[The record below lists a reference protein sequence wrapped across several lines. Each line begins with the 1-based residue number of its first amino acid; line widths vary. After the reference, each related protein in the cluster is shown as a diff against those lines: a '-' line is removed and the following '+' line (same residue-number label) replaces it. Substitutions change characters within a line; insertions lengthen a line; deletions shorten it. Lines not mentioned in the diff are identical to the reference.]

1 VERQQHSAHPISLL
15 GEQERRDAAGGA
27 QEGGQDAGGRR
38 GHVRRLLSAC
48 PPAQH
53 PEVIN
58 FTPNFFIRA
67 PKTLLGRVLFLL
79 LAFPRSPFVIVF
91 TRVKSKK
98 NWCGKVWRSTK

>member
-1 VERQQHSAHPISLL
+1 MRSVCRVERQQHSAHPISLL

-58 FTPNFFIRA
+58 FAALPPNFFIRA
-67 PKTLLGRVLFLL
+67 RKTLPGALPLAESLTAEGIECSLL
-79 LAFPRSPFVIVF
+79 
-91 TRVKSKK
+91 
-98 NWCGKVWRSTK
+98 